1 MKKLLNLV
9 LVLIVSTF
17 TLFACTSKN
26 ATSSPKPNTVTPD
39 STIEN
44 VSQEEDIKSTT
55 SNTETN
61 TQANNS
67 TEIKTISM
75 ETFIIYDVNAD
86 NMNLKENYKYTINK
100 DLDIYSKVQTI
111 SSEVMHN
118 YFNGLPYSVAF
129 KEINNKSIVII
140 NLIDDK
146 IPTDENSWYQKFQG
160 STGANIN
167 FKRISENILQKQY
180 SGKWVDGIEIL
191 YNGKTPEFEHV
202 PEMSN
207 IINR

>member
-1 MKKLLNLV
+1 MKKLLNLA

-26 ATSSPKPNTVTPD
+26 VASSPKSTTPD
-39 STIEN
+39 NTLEN
-44 VSQEEDIKSTT
+44 VSQKEDVKTAT
-55 SNTETN
+55 SNAETN
-61 TQANNS
+61 IQGNNS
-67 TEIKTISM
+67 TEIKTVSM
-75 ETFIIYDVNAD
+75 ETFIIYDVNED
-86 NMNLKENYKYTINK
+86 TMNLKENYKYTINK

-118 YFNGLPYSVAF
+118 YFNGLQYAVTF
-129 KEINNKSIVII
+129 KEINNKIIVVI

-146 IPTDENSWYQKFQG
+146 MPTDENSWYQKFQG

-167 FKRISENILQKQY
+167 LKRISDNILQRQY
-180 SGKWVDGIEIL
+180 TGTWINGVEIL

-202 PEMSN
+202 PEMSKT
-207 IINR
+207 ITR